1 MMLGGLTGR
10 RLPHELEGREAR
22 GPPLKRHQR
31 AAFEGAHTLERR
43 ETGAGNG
50 KSPEGFDE
58 SLQDGKGREMKQMTA
73 PNGIYWALLWFPKA
87 QSSIMSR
94 GELPATGRGLAQI
107 TPAPPHGNGVKE

>member
-1 MMLGGLTGR
+1 MLNKHAGMTPGGLAGR
-10 RLPHELEGREAR
+10 CLPHELEGREAR

-58 SLQDGKGREMKQMTA
+58 SL
-73 PNGIYWALLWFPKA
+73 
-87 QSSIMSR
+87 
-94 GELPATGRGLAQI
+94 
-107 TPAPPHGNGVKE
+107 